1 MQFEPNRAHRASGSA
16 TGRDST
22 LRLVSV
28 ARKPARKSG
37 PDRSVDVALAEFNAL
52 RAELV
57 SHLTT
62 QAGVVGLGLTAL
74 GVIVGFTVKEGGSE
88 RLLLAIPPLTLLVV
102 LLHTAGSWRSALLGN
117 YIRKDLWPYLA
128 RRVGDKS
135 LPSWEDRVAARQ
147 RPWKAVPIALIIDF
161 PAMAIFIVASVL
173 ALIQVGGWDLL
184 WLGGWLAVVG
194 AIAVP
199 TLVGHQIRKD
209 YRSTTTEARE
219 EGGAA
224 P

>member
-1 MQFEPNRAHRASGSA
+1 VGA
-16 TGRDST
+16 
-22 LRLVSV
+22 
-28 ARKPARKSG
+28 ARRPVRRSS

-102 LLHTAGSWRSALLGN
+102 LLHTAGSWRSNLLGN

-128 RRVGDKS
+128 SRVGDER
-135 LPSWEDRVAARQ
+135 LPSWEHEVAARQ
-147 RPWKAVPIALIIDF
+147 RPWKAVLMALIIDF
-161 PAMAIFIVASVL
+161 PAMAIFIVASVV
-173 ALIQVGGWDLL
+173 ALFQVEGGSLL
-184 WLGGWLAVVG
+184 WFAGCLSVAGAVL
-194 AIAVP
+194 VP
-199 TLVGHQIRKD
+199 LLVGHQIRNSRRD
-209 YRSTTTEARE
+209 ADRATA
-219 EGGAA
+219 GNDA
-224 P
+224 PV